1 MDFGRRFAYEPKI
14 RKYGPTPM
22 PKLDDLDR
30 RIAAVLQIDGRSTWR
45 QAARLAGTSESTV
58 ARRAQSMLDAG
69 IMRVSGLADPIRCGF
84 GHPVL
89 LQLSCEV
96 GAAAEVARR
105 LAERV
110 DVRFVALVTG
120 TFDIVAELI
129 VPSRVALG
137 RVLLKELPEI
147 EGITRTTTESVLRNF
162 KTSYDWSRDLLGDAG
177 LTEVAFAPPVERPA
191 PSLDEADLLLLH
203 LLVEDGRLTYAE
215 LAATL
220 GVSESMARRR
230 VEALVASG
238 CLRFATFVEPHLL
251 GYDVEVFIW
260 MRVEL
265 ARLEEI
271 ATALAG
277 RREVRYLSA
286 TSGFSDLTC
295 EAILGS
301 QDDLYAFST
310 GVLGVLP
317 GVREVDVGLELETVK
332 RGYVRMD
339 DYIPKNYIPKEEERW
354 Q

>member
-1 MDFGRRFAYEPKI
+1 MAP
-14 RKYGPTPM
+14 PM

-45 QAARLAGTSESTV
+45 QAARLTGTSESTV
-58 ARRAQSMLDAG
+58 ARRAQSMFDAG
-69 IMRVSGLADPIRCGF
+69 IMRVNGLADPIRCGF
-84 GHPVL
+84 GNPVL

-96 GAAAEVARR
+96 GAAAEVARQ

-120 TFDIVAELI
+120 TFDIVAEVI
-129 VPSRVALG
+129 VPSRVALA
-137 RVLLKELPEI
+137 RVLLEELPEI
-147 EGITRTTTESVLRNF
+147 KGITRTTTESVLRNF

-177 LTEVAFAPPVERPA
+177 LTDITVAPAVDGPA
-191 PSLDEADLLLLH
+191 PLLDEVDLLLLH
-203 LLVEDGRLTYAE
+203 ALVDDGRRTFAE
-215 LAATL
+215 LGAAV

-230 VEALVASG
+230 VEALVANG

-265 ARLEEI
+265 ALLEET
-271 ATALAG
+271 ASALAE

-301 QDDLYAFST
+301 QDDLYEFST

-317 GVREVDVGLELETVK
+317 GIREVDVGLELATVK

-339 DYIPKNYIPKEEERW
+339 DYIPKEEERW

>member
-1 MDFGRRFAYEPKI
+1 MTDISTTFAYETQS
-14 RKYGPTPM
+14 RKYTPQM
-22 PKLDDLDR
+22 LELDDLDR
-30 RIAAVLQIDGRSTWR
+30 KIAAALQIDGRATWR
-45 QAARLAGTSESTV
+45 RVARIAGTSESTV
-58 ARRAQSMLDAG
+58 ARRAQNLLDAG
-69 IMRVSGLADPIRCGF
+69 AMRVTAVADPIRCGF
-84 GHPVL
+84 GYPVL

-96 GAAAEVARR
+96 GAAGEVARG
-105 LAERV
+105 LAERA

-120 TFDIVAELI
+120 TFDIVAEVI
-129 VPSRVALG
+129 VPSRVRLA
-137 RVLLKELPEI
+137 RVLLEELPEI
-147 EGITRTTTESVLRNF
+147 EGIRRTTTESVLRNF
-162 KTSYDWSRDLLGDAG
+162 KTSYDWSRDLLGDEAD
-177 LTEVAFAPPVERPA
+177 EFVAVPPRDGPA
-191 PSLDEADLLLLH
+191 PSLDAIDVLLLH
-203 LLVEDGRLTYAE
+203 LLVEDGRRTYAE
-215 LAATL
+215 LATKV

-230 VEALVASG
+230 IEALVASG

-260 MRVEL
+260 LRVEL
-265 ARLEEI
+265 ARLEET
-271 ATALAG
+271 ARALAE

-332 RGYVRMD
+332 RGYVRLD
-339 DYIPKNYIPKEEERW
+339 DYIPKEEERW

>member
-1 MDFGRRFAYEPKI
+1 
-14 RKYGPTPM
+14 M
-22 PKLDDLDR
+22 PQLDDLDR

-58 ARRAQSMLDAG
+58 ARRAQSMFDAG
-69 IMRVSGLADPIRCGF
+69 IMRVNGLADPIRCGF
-84 GHPVL
+84 GNPVL

-96 GAAAEVARR
+96 GAAPEVARR

-120 TFDIVAELI
+120 TFDIVAEVI
-129 VPSRVALG
+129 VPSRVALA
-137 RVLLKELPEI
+137 RVLLEELPEI
-147 EGITRTTTESVLRNF
+147 KGITRTTTESVLRNF

-177 LTEVAFAPPVERPA
+177 LTDITVAPAVDGPA
-191 PSLDEADLLLLH
+191 PSLDGVDLLLLH
-203 LLVEDGRLTYAE
+203 ALADDGRRTYAE
-215 LAATL
+215 LGAAV

-230 VEALVASG
+230 VEVLVASG

-265 ARLEEI
+265 ARLEET
-271 ATALAG
+271 AGALAE

-301 QDDLYAFST
+301 QDDLYEFST

-317 GVREVDVGLELETVK
+317 GIRAVDVGLELATVK

-339 DYIPKNYIPKEEERW
+339 DYIPKEEERW

>member
-1 MDFGRRFAYEPKI
+1 
-14 RKYGPTPM
+14 M

-58 ARRAQSMLDAG
+58 ARRAQSMFDAG
-69 IMRVSGLADPIRCGF
+69 IMRVNGLADPIRCGF
-84 GHPVL
+84 GNPVL

-96 GAAAEVARR
+96 GAAAEVARE

-120 TFDIVAELI
+120 TFDIVAEVI
-129 VPSRVALG
+129 VPSRVALA
-137 RVLLKELPEI
+137 RVLLEELPEI
-147 EGITRTTTESVLRNF
+147 KGITRTTTESVLRNF

-177 LTEVAFAPPVERPA
+177 LTDITVAPAVDGPA
-191 PSLDEADLLLLH
+191 PSLDEVDLLLLH
-203 LLVEDGRLTYAE
+203 ALVDDGRRTYAE
-215 LAATL
+215 LGAAV

-230 VEALVASG
+230 VEVLVASG

-265 ARLEEI
+265 ARLEET
-271 ATALAG
+271 ASALAE

-301 QDDLYAFST
+301 QDDLYEFST

-317 GVREVDVGLELETVK
+317 GIREVDVGLELATVK

-339 DYIPKNYIPKEEERW
+339 DYIPKEEERW

>member
-1 MDFGRRFAYEPKI
+1 MGAL
-14 RKYGPTPM
+14 M

-69 IMRVSGLADPIRCGF
+69 IMRVNGIADPIRCGF

-89 LQLSCEV
+89 LQLSCEA
-96 GAAAEVARR
+96 GAAAGVARR
-105 LAERV
+105 LAERA

-120 TFDIVAELI
+120 TFDIVAEVI
-129 VPSRVALG
+129 VPSRVALA
-137 RVLLKELPEI
+137 RVLLEELPEI

-162 KTSYDWSRDLLGDAG
+162 KTSYDWSRDLLGDAEP
-177 LTEVAFAPPVERPA
+177 TEVAVAEPVEAPA
-191 PSLDEADLLLLH
+191 PSLDEVDLLLLH
-203 LLVEDGRLTYAE
+203 LLVEDGRRTYAE
-215 LAATL
+215 LASAI
-220 GVSESMARRR
+220 GGSESMARRR
-230 VEALVASG
+230 IEALVASG
-238 CLRFATFVEPHLL
+238 CLRFATFVEPRLL

-260 MRVEL
+260 LRVEL

-271 ATALAG
+271 ARALAEQ
-277 RREVRYLSA
+277 REVRYLSA

-301 QDDLYAFST
+301 QDDLYSFST
-310 GVLGVLP
+310 GVLGKLP
-317 GVREVDVGLELETVK
+317 GVREVDIGLELETVK

-339 DYIPKNYIPKEEERW
+339 HYIHKKEER
-354 Q
+354 

>member
-1 MDFGRRFAYEPKI
+1 MAS
-14 RKYGPTPM
+14 PM

-58 ARRAQSMLDAG
+58 ARRAQSMFDAG
-69 IMRVSGLADPIRCGF
+69 VMRVNGLADPIRCGF
-84 GHPVL
+84 GQPVL

-96 GAAAEVARR
+96 GAAAEVARQ

-120 TFDIVAELI
+120 TFDIVAEVI
-129 VPSRVALG
+129 VPSRVALA
-137 RVLLKELPEI
+137 RVLLEELPEI
-147 EGITRTTTESVLRNF
+147 KGITRTTTESVLRNF

-177 LTEVAFAPPVERPA
+177 LTDITVAPTVDGPA
-191 PSLDEADLLLLH
+191 PSLDEVDLLLLH
-203 LLVEDGRLTYAE
+203 ALVDDGRRTYAE
-215 LAATL
+215 LGAAV

-230 VEALVASG
+230 VETLVASG

-265 ARLEEI
+265 ARLEET
-271 ATALAG
+271 ASALAE

-301 QDDLYAFST
+301 QDDLYEFST

-317 GVREVDVGLELETVK
+317 GIREVDVGLELATVK

-339 DYIPKNYIPKEEERW
+339 DYIPKEEERW

>member
-1 MDFGRRFAYEPKI
+1 MAP
-14 RKYGPTPM
+14 PM

-30 RIAAVLQIDGRSTWR
+30 RIAAVFQIDGRSTWR

-69 IMRVSGLADPIRCGF
+69 IMRVNGLADPIRCGF

-96 GAAAEVARR
+96 GAAAEVARL

-120 TFDIVAELI
+120 TFDIVAEVI
-129 VPSRVALG
+129 VPSRVALA
-137 RVLLKELPEI
+137 RVLLEELPEI
-147 EGITRTTTESVLRNF
+147 KGITRTTTESVLRNF

-177 LTEVAFAPPVERPA
+177 LTDITVAPAVDGPA
-191 PSLDEADLLLLH
+191 PSLDEVDLLLLH
-203 LLVEDGRLTYAE
+203 ALVDDGRRTYAE
-215 LAATL
+215 LGAAVGVSETAEL
-220 GVSESMARRR
+220 GAAVGVSESMARRR
-230 VEALVASG
+230 VEALVAGG

-265 ARLEEI
+265 ARLEET
-271 ATALAG
+271 ASALAE

-301 QDDLYAFST
+301 QDDLYEFST

-317 GVREVDVGLELETVK
+317 GIREVDVGLELATVK

-339 DYIPKNYIPKEEERW
+339 DYIPKEEERW

>member
-1 MDFGRRFAYEPKI
+1 MAS
-14 RKYGPTPM
+14 PM

-30 RIAAVLQIDGRSTWR
+30 KIAAVLQIDGRSTWR

-58 ARRAQSMLDAG
+58 ARRAQSMFDAG
-69 IMRVSGLADPIRCGF
+69 VMRVNGLADPIRCGF
-84 GHPVL
+84 GQPVL

-96 GAAAEVARR
+96 GAAAEVARQ

-120 TFDIVAELI
+120 TFDIVAEVI
-129 VPSRVALG
+129 VPSRVALA
-137 RVLLKELPEI
+137 RVLLEELPEI
-147 EGITRTTTESVLRNF
+147 KGITRTTTESVLRNF

-177 LTEVAFAPPVERPA
+177 LTDITVAPAVDGPA
-191 PSLDEADLLLLH
+191 PSLDEVDLLLLH
-203 LLVEDGRLTYAE
+203 ALVDDGRRTYAE
-215 LAATL
+215 LGAAV

-230 VEALVASG
+230 VETLVASG

-265 ARLEEI
+265 ARLEET
-271 ATALAG
+271 ASALAE

-301 QDDLYAFST
+301 QDDLYEFST

-317 GVREVDVGLELETVK
+317 GIREVDVGLELATVK

-339 DYIPKNYIPKEEERW
+339 DYIPKEEERW

>member
-1 MDFGRRFAYEPKI
+1 MPSA
-14 RKYGPTPM
+14 M

-45 QAARLAGTSESTV
+45 QVARLAGTSESTV
-58 ARRAQSMLDAG
+58 ARRAQSMFDAG
-69 IMRVSGLADPIRCGF
+69 VMRVNGLADPIRCGF

-96 GAAAEVARR
+96 GAAAEVARL

-120 TFDIVAELI
+120 TFDIVAEVI
-129 VPSRVALG
+129 VPSRAALA
-137 RVLLKELPEI
+137 RVLLEELPEI
-147 EGITRTTTESVLRNF
+147 KGITRTTTESVLRNF

-177 LTEVAFAPPVERPA
+177 LTDITVAPKVEPPA
-191 PSLDEADLLLLH
+191 PSLDQVDLLLLH
-203 LLVEDGRLTYAE
+203 GLVEDGRRTYAE
-215 LAATL
+215 LGAAA

-251 GYDVEVFIW
+251 GYDVEVMIW

-271 ATALAG
+271 ADALVK

-301 QDDLYAFST
+301 QDDLYEFSR

-317 GVREVDVGLELETVK
+317 GIREVDVGFELATVK

-339 DYIPKNYIPKEEERW
+339 DYIPKEEERW